1 MDDVPFRGSDAIRR
15 AQLTRNDLRRRY
27 RAVYRDV
34 YIGRHATLSAR
45 TRASA
50 AWLATGSP
58 LAGLSAAAVFGTRW
72 LSAKDPAEIVR
83 RDRHA
88 PVGIVAHSW
97 RLNPGDVCVVA
108 RMSVTTPARTAFD
121 IGRTRHVSVA
131 VPILDALMHAT
142 GLRSEEVFALADTRP
157 GARGVNLLRKALEMV
172 DGGAE
177 SPQESRLRMVLVDA
191 GLPKPQT
198 QIEFRHLRIR
208 VDMGWRRWKVAVEYD
223 GIQHWDDPAQRS
235 WDIERLARLE
245 AAGWAVVRVS
255 AQMLARHPDV
265 VIERVREKLR
275 AAGCPV

>member
-1 MDDVPFRGSDAIRR
+1 MDDIPFRGSDAIRSG
-15 AQLTRNDLRRRY
+15 ALTRNDLRRRY

-34 YIGRHATLSAR
+34 YIGKDGRLTAR
-45 TRASA
+45 TRAGA

-58 LAGLSAAAVFGTRW
+58 LAGVSAAAVFGTRW
-72 LSAKDPAEIVR
+72 LSAEDPAEIVR

-88 PVGIVAHSW
+88 PAGIVAHSW
-97 RLNPGDVCVVA
+97 SLQPDDVCMA
-108 RMSVTTPARTAFD
+108 GRMSVTTPARTAFD
-121 IGRTRHVSVA
+121 IGRTRTRWVA
-131 VPILDALMHAT
+131 VPILDALMNAT
-142 GLRSEEVFALADTRP
+142 RLQPEEVFALAGARP
-157 GARGVNLLRKALEMV
+157 GVRGVNLLRKALEMA

-177 SPQESRLRMVLVDA
+177 SPQETRLRMVLVDA
-191 GLPKPQT
+191 GLPKPRT
-198 QIEFRHLRIR
+198 QIEFRNLRIR

-223 GIQHWDDPAQRS
+223 GIQHWNDPAQRS

-255 AQMLARHPDV
+255 AQMLARHTQL